1 MYGTSSAPL
10 QGKSFRKAV
19 SAVMDDLELFNSII
33 EQLTPKFVA
42 NNLRSK
48 LALLQLVPNKIV
60 NCVSA
65 FASTSLRRGK
75 SIGWVLFAEYRTAR
89 LCALSSSLI
98 DECCSVSLLVSCFA
112 AAKLHI

>member
-1 MYGTSSAPL
+1 MYGNSSAPL

-42 NNLRSK
+42 NNLPSN
-48 LALLQLVPNKIV
+48 LALLQRLLNKIV

-65 FASTSLRRGK
+65 FASTSSRRGK
-75 SIGWVLFAEYRTAR
+75 ALAGFCLQSIELLAF
-89 LCALSSSLI
+89 ALSH
-98 DECCSVSLLVSCFA
+98 LLC
-112 AAKLHI
+112 

>member
-1 MYGTSSAPL
+1 MRVRACVYGTSSAPL

-33 EQLTPKFVA
+33 EQLTPNLVANNFA

-48 LALLQLVPNKIV
+48 LVLLQRIWNKIV

-65 FASTSLRRGK
+65 LPVPLG
-75 SIGWVLFAEYRTAR
+75 
-89 LCALSSSLI
+89 
-98 DECCSVSLLVSCFA
+98 
-112 AAKLHI
+112 